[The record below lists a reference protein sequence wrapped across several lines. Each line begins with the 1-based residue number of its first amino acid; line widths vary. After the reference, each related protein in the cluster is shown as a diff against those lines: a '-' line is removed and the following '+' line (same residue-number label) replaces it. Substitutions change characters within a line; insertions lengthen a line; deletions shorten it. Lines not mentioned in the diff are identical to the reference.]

1 MPLAI
6 LRRLTLLL
14 PFLAVSAFAQEP
26 WDQPPFA
33 SDPKALIAAAE
44 KIDDGGKGVV
54 ELLVEEELTF
64 DADGHSTAT
73 LRMMYRVAA
82 ESAVRWSSNVTAEW
96 APWVDERPLI
106 TGRVVTK
113 NGDVHTLD
121 ASAITEKAGEAD
133 SDIFSDKRHLHGP
146 LPAVEAGAVVEYVI
160 TTKGKAPI
168 PGAGTTALF
177 PFQQWLPMHRARLII
192 SGPAS
197 VEPRIVNKSGIDP
210 VIEEKDGIRRMVFES
225 KRVEA
230 YEDNLETSLPFDET
244 TYPYVAF
251 STGASWQQI
260 ATQYSQIVDR
270 QIAGSNLTTLVHN
283 AIGNATGRREIISRL
298 LAAIQKDVRYAGVEV
313 AEGTIIPRAPST
325 VLKNKYGDCKD
336 KATLLVA
343 MLRAAGIPANVV
355 LLRSG
360 LDLDVHKELPGLGRF
375 NHAIV
380 RTGGDDPL
388 WIDPTDEFAR
398 VSQLPYE
405 DQGRLALIAAPE
417 TTALTPTPE
426 LPSSASVRHET
437 RVYTLPENGKAQ
449 VVETIETAGA
459 TDAAQRRWFATA
471 SAKSFKESLEKYVKT
486 YYTAKA
492 LGKYDTADPHD
503 LATPFHITMEAMESG
518 SGHVA
523 DGEASAA
530 MHPTALMTILS
541 KSLKDWTEPK
551 PDDDP
556 KTAHKPRVHDF
567 VFASPMVKEW
577 TYRIIPPAGYAARP
591 LPKSETRKLG
601 TITYTTEFAVQPD
614 NSVTA
619 TMRVDTGKRRITA
632 KEFEETRVAVSKLL
646 REPQTEI
653 GFDLIGQKK
662 LTEGDVAGALGEF
675 RKLMALH
682 PAEAQHHIE
691 LAQALLTG
699 GLGDAARAEAQ
710 LAVKVEPKNARAHE
724 ALSNVLQHDLLGRPL
739 RKGSDIP
746 GAIAE
751 LRKANE
757 LDSTI
762 LAQRVELARLLA
774 YGDDGQQ
781 FIGLNARL
789 GESIDAYRALAK
801 DFGDDAHAYDGELM
815 LVLAYAG
822 HYQELRDL
830 AANATNAA
838 VREEGRILA
847 TVILDGI
854 DAAQKELAAFA
865 LDTRRAYAGELGQY
879 LFQLRRYPE
888 AAAIMAIATKGTND
902 ASETGQFIELMKKA
916 RRIEEIPAP
925 PDDPRSVLT
934 VFFKSLAHN
943 DKDAVIRMFAP
954 DLQERARK
962 ETEEEDNLED
972 LSAFSRLGN
981 GELSLPSMVDLVMTF
996 MQLQKDGAEETGYRL
1011 RLQMPGGDDSDFSF
1025 YVIREDG
1032 HYVVRAASESELIG
1046 LAAQYFLEKNQPDV
1060 ARVWLNWGRE
1070 EVKIGGGDDPLSGS
1084 PFAALWPKAKA
1095 TATADEIRLAAA
1107 VWIAEHDDESAS
1119 ALEEIRAKTE
1129 SEATKTII
1137 DRALAGAYVSAREW
1151 EKALPPARRLFTQY
1165 PDSET
1170 AFMSLVHALSFSGK
1184 HAEAEALAKE
1194 RLAKLPK
1201 DRAALRALVLN
1212 ATNAH
1217 DYAAAD
1223 QYALQVLN
1231 ETNPQRDDYDRAA
1244 WCGILTGNLER
1255 ALEDARLATSNGSP
1269 QNNAK
1274 PDSDNAPSFRTLAV
1288 VFAESGNTLEAR
1300 QALLSSIDQRV
1311 SDRPTPDDYYVLG
1324 RIAETYGVRDAAIAA
1339 YKRVQEKGTPGEQ
1352 WKELAE
1358 QRMKGL
1364 R

>member
-6 LRRLTLLL
+6 LRRLALLL
-14 PFLAVSAFAQEP
+14 PFLAFAAFAQDP
-26 WDQPPFA
+26 WDQPPFT

-44 KIDDGGKGVV
+44 KIDDSGKGAVD
-54 ELLVEEELTF
+54 LLIEEEFTF
-64 DADGHSTAT
+64 DADGHSTTT

-82 ESAVRWSSNVTAEW
+82 DSAVRWSSSVTAEW
-96 APWVDERPLI
+96 APWVEERPLI

-121 ASAITEKAGEAD
+121 ASAITEKAGETD
-133 SDIFSDKRHLHGP
+133 TDIFSDKRRLHAP

-160 TTKGKAPI
+160 TTKGKTPI

-177 PFQQWLPMHRARLII
+177 PFQQYLPMHRARLVI

-197 VEPRIVNKSGIDP
+197 IEPRIVNKSGIEP
-210 VIEEKDGIRRMVFES
+210 VVEVKDGIRRTVFES

-230 YEDNLETSLPFDET
+230 VDDHPETSLPFDET

-260 ATQYSQIVDR
+260 ATQYSQIVDQ
-270 QIAGSNLTTLVHN
+270 QIAGSDLATLVHDAIRN
-283 AIGNATGRREIISRL
+283 AKDRREIIARL
-298 LAAIQKDVRYAGVEV
+298 LAAIQKDVRYAGVEI

-360 LDLDVHKELPGLGRF
+360 LDLDVHTDLPGLGRF

-380 RTGGDDPL
+380 RTGGDAPV

-398 VSQLPYE
+398 VSELPYE

-417 TTALTPTPE
+417 TTALTLTPE
-426 LPSSASVRHET
+426 LPSTANVRHET
-437 RVYTLPENGKAQ
+437 RVYTLPENGKPQ
-449 VVETIETAGA
+449 VVETIETAGT
-459 TDAAQRRWFATA
+459 TDAAQRRWFAA
-471 SAKSFKESLEKYVKT
+471 GNEKFFKENLEKYVKT

-492 LGKYDTADPHD
+492 LGKYYATDPHD

-567 VFASPMVKEW
+567 IFAAPMVKEW
-577 TYRIIPPAGYAARP
+577 TYRIVPPAGYAARP

-614 NSVTA
+614 SSVTA

-646 REPQTEI
+646 REPRTEI

-662 LTEGDVAGALGEF
+662 LTEGDVAGALAEF

-691 LAQALLTG
+691 LAHALLTG

-724 ALSNVLQHDLLGRPL
+724 ALSDVLQHDLLGRGL

-762 LAQRVELARLLA
+762 LAQRVELARLLS

-781 FIGLNARL
+781 FIGPNARL
-789 GESIDAYRALAK
+789 GESIDAYRALSK

-822 HYQELRDL
+822 RFQELRDM
-830 AANATNAA
+830 APNATNAA

-854 DAAQKELAAFA
+854 DAAQKELSSFA
-865 LDTRRAYAGELGQY
+865 LDTRRAYAAELGQY
-879 LFQLRRYPE
+879 LLQLRRYPE
-888 AAAIMAIATKGTND
+888 AAAITAVAAKGTNG

-916 RRIEEIPAP
+916 RRIEDIPAP
-925 PDDPRSVLT
+925 PDDPRSILT
-934 VFFKSLAHN
+934 LFFRNLAHN
-943 DKDAVIRMFAP
+943 DRNAMLRMFAP
-954 DLQERARK
+954 DLQELARK
-962 ETEEEDNLED
+962 SFEEDHIED
-972 LSAFSRLGN
+972 FSGFSRLGN
-981 GELSLPSMVDLVMTF
+981 GEMSLPAMVDLVMTF
-996 MQLQKDGAEETGYRL
+996 MQLQKDGSEETGYRL
-1011 RLQMPGGDDSDFSF
+1011 RMQMPGGEDSNFSF
-1025 YVIREDG
+1025 YVVREDG
-1032 HYVVRAASESELIG
+1032 QYVVRGLSETELIG
-1046 LAAQYFLEKNQPDV
+1046 LGAQHFLEKNQPDV
-1060 ARVWLNWGRE
+1060 ARVWLNWGRD
-1070 EVKIGGGDDPLSGS
+1070 EVKLGGGEDPLSGS

-1095 TATADEIRLAAA
+1095 TATADEVRLAAA
-1107 VWIAEHDDESAS
+1107 VWIAAHTKDSTAT
-1119 ALEEIRAKTE
+1119 LEEIRARTE
-1129 SEATKTII
+1129 NEATKTII
-1137 DRALAGAYVSAREW
+1137 DRALAAAYVDAREW
-1151 EKALPPARRLFTQY
+1151 EKALPPARRLFAQY

-1170 AFMSLVHALSFSGK
+1170 AFMSLVKALSFGGK
-1184 HAEAEALAKE
+1184 NAEAETIAKE

-1231 ETNPQRDDYDRAA
+1231 ETNPERDDYDRAA

-1255 ALEDARLATSNGSP
+1255 ALENARFATSDGKPND
-1269 QNNAK
+1269 AK
-1274 PDSDNAPSFRTLAV
+1274 PDSDNSPSFRTLAV
-1288 VFAESGNTLEAR
+1288 VFAESGKALEAR
-1300 QALLSSIDQRV
+1300 QALLTSIDQRT

-1339 YKRVQEKGTPGEQ
+1339 YKRVQEKGTPEEH

-1358 QRMKGL
+1358 KRMKGL
-1364 R
+1364 Q